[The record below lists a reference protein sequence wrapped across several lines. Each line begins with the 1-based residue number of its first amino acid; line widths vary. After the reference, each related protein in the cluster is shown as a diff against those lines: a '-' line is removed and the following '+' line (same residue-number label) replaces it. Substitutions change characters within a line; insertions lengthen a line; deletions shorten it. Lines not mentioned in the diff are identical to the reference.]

1 MAAMRTMGLAPVL
14 PPNARVD
21 QLKDEYV
28 VHLPVPGFA
37 LEELEIDL
45 AGRVVTVCGDQMQ
58 TRVDAGPFR
67 LHERLEERF
76 ELPED
81 VDAARVNASYAH
93 GQIELH
99 APRTNGVTTTPRK
112 VPLGRR
118 FAVNADASGV

>member
-1 MAAMRTMGLAPVL
+1 MAVMGTTGLAPVL

-21 QLKDEYV
+21 EVSDEYV

-37 LEELEIDL
+37 LEELEIAIADHL
-45 AGRVVTVCGDQMQ
+45 VTVVGDQAQ
-58 TRVDAGPFR
+58 AGVDTRPFF

-76 ELPED
+76 ELPD
-81 VDAARVNASYAH
+81 DADAARVTASYAH

-99 APRTNGVTTTPRK
+99 APRTNGASKGPRK
-112 VPLGRR
+112 VPLVHS